1 MDWFDFWSLV
11 FLCGLL
17 QGYWKVLVRKEGV
30 SIAIANKLAIY
41 WRQYYEFIENILWET
56 KGVTVKLQW
65 AVFIFIHG
73 NWYGIGVDAATWFQ
87 IQKRGQNGNWRQS
100 TGIFDCIYWFL
111 DRLISPPDCFVSIGR
126 WLVQHTAHEFSLFIF
141 NIFDNKLNLQ
151 SCKLMVV
158 CGASGRASL
167 PRSLLCLR
175 RSFFDFM
182 CGTPDW
188 LAKDDLKML

>member
-1 MDWFDFWSLV
+1 M
-11 FLCGLL
+11 
-17 QGYWKVLVRKEGV
+17 VLELTQPQR
-30 SIAIANKLAIY
+30 
-41 WRQYYEFIENILWET
+41 
-56 KGVTVKLQW
+56 
-65 AVFIFIHG
+65 
-73 NWYGIGVDAATWFQ
+73 FQ

-100 TGIFDCIYWFL
+100 TGIFDCLYWFL

-182 CGTPDW
+182 CGIPDW
-188 LAKDDLKML
+188 LAKDDLKMLLITDGGGCYVCAFPSGDIYLHSKLCGRGRWCGIEA